1 MNKEQFE
8 TMLDGLIATAIE
20 KICVLGKEDAKDDVS
35 KITEMIEDLENFW
48 NSDGELSGTDFS
60 LKAHETLSKFK

>member
-1 MNKEQFE
+1 MTKEQFE

-35 KITEMIEDLENFW
+35 KITEMIEDLEDFW
-48 NSDGELSGTDFS
+48 NSDGELSDTDFS
-60 LKAHETLSKFK
+60 LKARETLSKFK